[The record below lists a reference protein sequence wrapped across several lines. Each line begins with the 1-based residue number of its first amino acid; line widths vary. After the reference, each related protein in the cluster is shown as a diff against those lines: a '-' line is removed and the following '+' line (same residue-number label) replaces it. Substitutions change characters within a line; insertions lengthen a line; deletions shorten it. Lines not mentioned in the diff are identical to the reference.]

1 MEKRFFLALTLSITV
16 FLLWSHF
23 FSPPPVETPVQR
35 PTEHV
40 STVSSPIPASEPL
53 TRDLADPSDVNL
65 PDDDDTV
72 YSDAIPASDRHTI
85 RIETSRVLAELDTL
99 GARITSWKLKDYE
112 GQKNQPI
119 ELISPENPL
128 HYPGD
133 IRING
138 LAAFND
144 VVFTTAFDETSVLLN
159 TENPEQRIS
168 LTAKLRTG
176 ESIQKDFTFHD
187 DTFTI
192 NLDLTLKN
200 LGSSNMGGSVEY
212 LLPDKLIEPLNGEAT
227 NRYFRSG
234 PVFWTGQSRERPKIN
249 KIQSRMTY
257 SGVRWAA
264 LQESYFFAGVI
275 SSSQTATGFVEP
287 GRLQPE
293 SVRPKTVVAGI
304 SLDSRTLA
312 PGDTV
317 QQNILL
323 VVGPKKYDDLLALGI
338 GIENIVDFGW
348 ITVLGKFFYYFL
360 TTSVT
365 YVKNFGVGI
374 ILITVIVKLLMF
386 PLSHKQMQSMKKMQ
400 AIQPQMKAIQ
410 EKYRKDPQKQQQE
423 LGQLYKKHG
432 VNPMGG
438 CLPLLIQFPVFIAL
452 YQVLMNLIEMR
463 GASFLWVRD
472 LSQPNIPMVL
482 IMGLSMLVQQK
493 MTPVSGD
500 PRQAKIM
507 MMLPVIFT
515 AMFWNFPAGLVLYWL
530 TNNVL
535 TIGQQYVMNR
545 LQSNDS
551 DNEPRIKA
559 RVKRKLEEKN
569 KTRNS

>member
-1 MEKRFFLALTLSITV
+1 MEKRFFLAITLSITV

-23 FSPPPVETPVQR
+23 FAPPPIEKPAQKPADYPGTVPPPTPESESGTQAS
-35 PTEHV
+35 TDL
-40 STVSSPIPASEPL
+40 STV
-53 TRDLADPSDVNL
+53 DLPV
-65 PDDDDTV
+65 DDTV
-72 YSDAIPASDRHTI
+72 YSDMIPTGDRHI
-85 RIETSRVLAELDTL
+85 IQIETSRVLAELDTL

-112 GQKNQPI
+112 GQKNLPI

-138 LAAFND
+138 LAAFNT
-144 VVFTTAFDETSVLLN
+144 VVFTTAFENTSVVLN
-159 TENPEQRIS
+159 SENPEAWIS

-176 ESIQKDFTFHD
+176 ESIQKDFTFHND
-187 DTFTI
+187 SYTV
-192 NLDLTLKN
+192 NLDLTFKN
-200 LGSSNMGGSVEY
+200 HSSSNMGGSIEY

-234 PVFWTGQSRERPKIN
+234 PVFWTGQARERPKIN
-249 KIQSRMTY
+249 KIQTRMTY

-264 LQESYFFAGVI
+264 LQESYFFAGIV
-275 SSSQTATGFVEP
+275 SSSQMATGFVEP

-293 SVRPKTVVAGI
+293 SIRPATVVSGI

-317 QQNILL
+317 QQRTLL
-323 VVGPKKYDDLLALGI
+323 VVGPKKYDDLQALGI

-348 ITVLGKFFYYFL
+348 ITFLGKFFYYFL
-360 TTSVT
+360 TTSVL

-374 ILITVIVKLLMF
+374 ILITVIVKVLMF

-472 LSQPNIPMVL
+472 LSQPNVPMVL

-500 PRQAKIM
+500 PRQAKLM

-515 AMFWNFPAGLVLYWL
+515 AMFWNFPAGLVIYWL
-530 TNNVL
+530 TNNIL
-535 TIGQQYVMNR
+535 TIGQQYIMNR
-545 LQSNDS
+545 LQSKGS
-551 DNEPRIKA
+551 DDEPRMKS

-569 KTRNS
+569 KTQNS